1 MTKERYTAGFQ
12 GQSMRDRR
20 QMPMFTVK
28 SLEGHVHEECPHWAA
43 QKHQMTHNIYTILF
57 YVGFPFL
64 ILLSFLIV
72 DFCLCV
78 SWLRQHQVY
87 RKWRRAS
94 ASAPECADYDC

>member
-1 MTKERYTAGFQ
+1 
-12 GQSMRDRR
+12 
-20 QMPMFTVK
+20 
-28 SLEGHVHEECPHWAA
+28 
-43 QKHQMTHNIYTILF
+43 MTHNIYTILF